1 MSQNTAPDV
10 VVSLRTPLLIAAGV
24 VVVLAGMQGARG
36 LFAVIAFSALAAILC
51 RRLQL
56 NMIDRGMGQRLSLVV
71 TVGGFVV
78 VLAALAVAFAASII
92 ALAVQLG
99 KDADRLTDAF
109 TELAGSFG
117 FVTGLPPNAIPSVDV
132 STLVSG
138 ARQLLGLVSPA
149 VTGLAMSVLIVTYL
163 LLDANG
169 LRTRMLA
176 VLPVGLMA
184 RYDALAAELVVYI
197 RVRAVLGAAAAV
209 ADAALLLVLGVP
221 YAILWGAVSFLFSFV
236 PNFGFVLALIPPA
249 IFALLDGGPLPA
261 LLVVGGYVAINLA
274 FDYVVQPRVMASSLD
289 ISPVVVIVSILAWTF
304 LIGATGALLAV
315 PLTIALRAILVP
327 FPGARWFVA
336 LLGPVTPGGAE
347 PVEPVEPAAPATP
360 AGPATPGAPAAA
372 AQATPE

>member
-1 MSQNTAPDV
+1 MSQNIAPGGAA
-10 VVSLRTPLLIAAGV
+10 SLRTPLLIAAGV

-36 LFAVIAFSALAAILC
+36 LFAVVAFSALAAILC

-56 NMIDRGMGQRLSLVV
+56 SMIGRGMGERLALVV
-71 TVGGFVV
+71 TLGGFVV
-78 VLAALAVAFAASII
+78 VLAALVVAFAASII

-99 KDADRLTDAF
+99 KEADRLTSAF
-109 TELAGSFG
+109 AELAGNFG
-117 FVTGLPPNAIPSVDV
+117 FVTGLPPDAIPSIDV

-169 LRTRMLA
+169 LRARMLA
-176 VLPVGLMA
+176 VLPPGSMA
-184 RYDALAAELVVYI
+184 RYDALATELVVYI
-197 RVRAVLGAAAAV
+197 RVRAILGAAAAV
-209 ADAALLLVLGVP
+209 TNTVLLLVLGVP
-221 YAILWGAVSFLFSFV
+221 YAILWGVVSFLFSFV
-236 PNFGFVLALIPPA
+236 PNFGFVLALVPPA

-261 LLVVGGYVAINLA
+261 VLVVGAYVAINLA
-274 FDYVVQPRVMASSLD
+274 FDYVVQPRMMSVSLD

-336 LLGPVTPGGAE
+336 LLGPVPPERAE
-347 PVEPVEPAAPATP
+347 RAEPAAPP
-360 AGPATPGAPAAA
+360 EPGA
-372 AQATPE
+372 ATPEAAPG